1 MTYYLASLM
10 KEEREGV
17 LNGVYNVKLK
27 LQWADGQVG
36 AVPIFATREDAEA
49 YAEGKGEVME
59 VKVAE

>member
-1 MTYYLASLM
+1 MTYYLASFI
-10 KEEREGV
+10 KEELEGV

-36 AVPIFATREDAEA
+36 AVPVFATREDAEA
-49 YAEGKGEVME
+49 YAEGKCEVME